1 VAVIREELAHEGL
14 SVIIARRACVTYAK
28 EIKHAAGGEGAG
40 KRASQARRARGC
52 GMNYDLVICGVG
64 GQGVLSIAW
73 VIDHAAHEAGL
84 HFKQSEVHGMA
95 QRGGAVSAF
104 VRLSDRRWPAT

>member
-1 VAVIREELAHEGL
+1 
-14 SVIIARRACVTYAK
+14 
-28 EIKHAAGGEGAG
+28 
-40 KRASQARRARGC
+40 
-52 GMNYDLVICGVG
+52 MNYDLVLCGVG

-73 VIDHAAHEAGL
+73 VIDHAAHEVGL

-104 VRLSDRRWPAT
+104 VRLSDQPIASDLIADGAASLVVAIEPWKPCAIHACCAPMA